1 MLENLVTYK
10 NKNGFPIMRR
20 CSNCKFWNSGLEF
33 RDDNIGYCKAMP
45 LYFAFTLQKTV
56 YPITKDFYL
65 CENHKFEN
73 EEKLKEVSESI
84 LLKDAIKNK
93 ADIIS

>member
-1 MLENLVTYK
+1 MENLVTYK
-10 NKNGFPIMRR
+10 NKNGFPILRR
-20 CSNCKFWNSGLEF
+20 CFNCKFWNSGLEF
-33 RDDNIGYCKAMP
+33 KEDNIGYCKGIP

-56 YPITKDFYL
+56 YPITRDFYL
-65 CENHKFEN
+65 CEKHEFEK

-93 ADIIS
+93 EDIR